1 MPVDGAQIG
10 ALARHVQDGHERRA
24 RRDGDW
30 NNGMAVAEAAA
41 QAVGEALTDLSHRMA
56 PDEAL
61 VDLAHTER
69 YTVGRHGVNVTLT
82 MLVATNRRLWHLVH
96 RDGAVVTSTPL
107 PMDAVTLTRSRWPYR
122 SRSSSPAT
130 AGR

>member
-30 NNGMAVAEAAA
+30 NNGMVVAEAAA
-41 QAVGEALTDLSHRMA
+41 QAVGEALTDLSQRMA

-69 YTVGRHGVNVTLT
+69 YTVGRH
-82 MLVATNRRLWHLVH
+82 A
-96 RDGAVVTSTPL
+96 
-107 PMDAVTLTRSRWPYR
+107 
-122 SRSSSPAT
+122 
-130 AGR
+130 